1 MDSLVLTLRNL
12 GPIRLAAIGIVA
24 IALLGFFTFMTTRMT
39 SSQMSLLYSELDSQD
54 SSAIAKKLDALK
66 IPFEVSPDGKSI
78 KVSTDM
84 VGKAR
89 MAAAGEGLPRGG
101 SIGYEIFDQKEGFGT
116 TSFVQNIN
124 HLRALEGELART
136 MSTLSAISSARVHL
150 VLPQRELFSRTETH
164 ATASVFLR
172 LRSTLSG
179 EQVGAIKNL
188 IAAAVPQLHT
198 DEISIVDD
206 KGNLLAKPKGSDDQS
221 SLGGGNQTEMRSNF
235 EQNQARKIEDL
246 LSQSIGFG
254 KVRAKVSAE
263 MDFDRIVTQ
272 SEIYDP
278 EGQVVRS
285 QQSTTEATKNAD
297 GATTAVSVQSNLPTG
312 IEQGTGGSSGAGSNS
327 NSNNRSEETLN
338 YEINKTVRNQVREGG
353 QIRKLSVAVIVD
365 GTYSPEKDAD
375 GKEVKDGKP
384 VYAPRT
390 PEEMEQMKSLVRSAI
405 NYDAGRGD
413 TVEVINMKFQQAEA
427 APEQPLLN
435 MMFGFPKED
444 FIHLVEI
451 LAMAGIGVLV
461 LLLVVRPL
469 LNRVL
474 ESANSLGQAAQENTN
489 NLLASGGNIAQLTG
503 GSGSGGGSLLMGGG
517 GDGDDEESSAL
528 EQMIDIGRVEGRVK
542 ASSLRKI
549 GEIVEKNPEESV
561 AVLRN
566 WIYQENR

>member
-1 MDSLVLTLRNL
+1 VDSLIQTLRTL

-24 IALLGFFTFMTTRMT
+24 LSLLGFFTFMTTRMT
-39 SSQMSLLYSELDSQD
+39 SGQMALLYSDLEGQD
-54 SSAIAKKLDALK
+54 SSAIAKKLDSMK
-66 IPFEVSPDGKSI
+66 IPFEVSADGKTI
-78 KVSTDM
+78 KVSSDM

-124 HLRALEGELART
+124 HLRALEGELSRT
-136 MSTLSAISSARVHL
+136 ISTLNTVSSARVHL
-150 VLPQRELFSRTETH
+150 VLPQRELFSRTESH

-172 LRSTLSG
+172 LRGVLSA
-179 EQVGAIKNL
+179 EQVNAIKNL
-188 IAAAVPQLHT
+188 MAAAVPQLHT
-198 DEISIVDD
+198 DHISIVDD
-206 KGNLLAKPKGSDDQS
+206 KGNLLAKPKGSEDQAS
-221 SLGGGNQTEMRSNF
+221 IDGANQTEMRSGF
-235 EQNQARKIEDL
+235 EMSQARKIEDL
-246 LSQSIGFG
+246 LAQSIGFG

-278 EGQVVRS
+278 DSQVVRS
-285 QQSTTEATKNAD
+285 QQTTTEESQNAE
-297 GATTAVSVQSNLPTG
+297 GGTAGAVSVQSNLPAG
-312 IEQGTGGSSGAGSNS
+312 IEQGGSTN
-327 NSNNRSEETLN
+327 NSNNRNEETLN
-338 YEINKTVRNQVREGG
+338 YEINKTIRNQIREGG
-353 QIRKLSVAVIVD
+353 QIRKLSVAVMVD
-365 GTYSPEKDAD
+365 GRYEPEKDSE

-384 VYAPRT
+384 VYVART
-390 PEEMEQMKSLVRSAI
+390 AEEMDQIKALVRSAV
-405 NYDAGRGD
+405 NLDTTRGD
-413 TVEVINMKFQQAEA
+413 TLEVINMRFQQAEA
-427 APEQPLLN
+427 PADQPLLN

-444 FIHLVEI
+444 FMHLVEI

-489 NLLASGGNIAQLTG
+489 NLLAAGGGTAQLPGGIGMASGGLLTG
-503 GSGSGGGSLLMGGG
+503 TVGGE
-517 GDGDDEESSAL
+517 EESGAL
-528 EQMIDIGRVEGRVK
+528 DQMIDIGRVEGRVK

-549 GEIVEKNPEESV
+549 SEIVEKHPEESV
-561 AVLRN
+561 AILRN

>member
-1 MDSLVLTLRNL
+1 MDSLIQTLRTL

-24 IALLGFFTFMTTRMT
+24 LSLLGFFTFMTTRMT
-39 SSQMSLLYSELDSQD
+39 SGQMALLYSDLEGQD
-54 SSAIAKKLDALK
+54 SSAIAKKLDSMK
-66 IPFEVSPDGKSI
+66 IPFEVSADGKTI
-78 KVSTDM
+78 KVSSDM

-124 HLRALEGELART
+124 HLRALEGELSRT
-136 MSTLSAISSARVHL
+136 ISTLNTVSSARVHL
-150 VLPQRELFSRTETH
+150 VLPQRELFSRTESH

-172 LRSTLSG
+172 LRGVLSG
-179 EQVGAIKNL
+179 EQVSAIKNL

-198 DEISIVDD
+198 DNISIVDD
-206 KGNLLAKPKGSDDQS
+206 KGNLLAKPKGSEDQAS
-221 SLGGGNQTEMRSNF
+221 IDGANQTEMRSGF
-235 EQNQARKIEDL
+235 EVSQARKIEDL
-246 LSQSIGFG
+246 LAQSIGFG

-278 EGQVVRS
+278 DSQVVRS
-285 QQSTTEATKNAD
+285 QQTTTEESKNAE
-297 GATTAVSVQSNLPTG
+297 GGTAGAVSVQNNLPSG
-312 IEQGTGGSSGAGSNS
+312 IEQGGGSTN
-327 NSNNRSEETLN
+327 NSNNRNEETLN
-338 YEINKTVRNQVREGG
+338 YEINKTVRNQIREGG
-353 QIRKLSVAVIVD
+353 QIRKLSVAVMVD
-365 GTYSPEKDAD
+365 GRYEPEKDKD
-375 GKEVKDGKP
+375 GKEVKEGKP
-384 VYAPRT
+384 VYVART
-390 PEEMEQMKSLVRSAI
+390 AEEMDQIKALVRSAI
-405 NYDAGRGD
+405 NLDTARGD
-413 TVEVINMKFQQAEA
+413 TLEVINMRFQQAEA
-427 APEQPLLN
+427 PADQPLLN

-444 FIHLVEI
+444 FMHLVEI

-489 NLLASGGNIAQLTG
+489 NLLAAGGGAGQLPGVGGMASGGLLTG
-503 GSGSGGGSLLMGGG
+503 TVAGEEDSG
-517 GDGDDEESSAL
+517 AL
-528 EQMIDIGRVEGRVK
+528 DQMIDIGRVEGRVK

-549 GEIVEKNPEESV
+549 SEIVEKHPEESV
-561 AVLRN
+561 AILRN